1 MFMRRWIPAVFL
13 WLFLAFAASACLEGV
28 RLWIFVRTPAPDLA
42 PLELEIEP
50 GTNPKA
56 VADLLQEAGAVS
68 DADLFYWYARLSRA
82 AEKLQAGQYRF
93 PPLSTPRDILDA
105 LVHGKVVYHRV
116 TIPEGSTLREIAA
129 ILEES
134 GLARADDILRLSRDP
149 EFLASLDLEGAG
161 SLEGYLFPE
170 TYYFRR
176 NTRAQNLLRRMV
188 LEFWR
193 RFPESRRERAR
204 ELGLSIHEV
213 VTLASLIEKEAVMD
227 DERPVIASVFYNRL
241 KKGMPLQS
249 DPTAVYDLEDF
260 SGPITR
266 EHLRR
271 ESPYN
276 TYVHKGLPPGPI
288 CSPGEASIRAALDPA
303 ETKYLYFVSN
313 NDGTHT
319 FSARYRDHRRA
330 VARYRNS
337 KNRRPSTG
345 EDAVT
350 PPQQMEDG
358 APP

>member
-1 MFMRRWIPAVFL
+1 
-13 WLFLAFAASACLEGV
+13 
-28 RLWIFVRTPAPDLA
+28 
-42 PLELEIEP
+42 
-50 GTNPKA
+50 
-56 VADLLQEAGAVS
+56 
-68 DADLFYWYARLSRA
+68 
-82 AEKLQAGQYRF
+82 
-93 PPLSTPRDILDA
+93 
-105 LVHGKVVYHRV
+105 
-116 TIPEGSTLREIAA
+116 
-129 ILEES
+129 
-134 GLARADDILRLSRDP
+134 
-149 EFLASLDLEGAG
+149 
-161 SLEGYLFPE
+161 
-170 TYYFRR
+170 
-176 NTRAQNLLRRMV
+176 
-188 LEFWR
+188 
-193 RFPESRRERAR
+193 
-204 ELGLSIHEV
+204 V